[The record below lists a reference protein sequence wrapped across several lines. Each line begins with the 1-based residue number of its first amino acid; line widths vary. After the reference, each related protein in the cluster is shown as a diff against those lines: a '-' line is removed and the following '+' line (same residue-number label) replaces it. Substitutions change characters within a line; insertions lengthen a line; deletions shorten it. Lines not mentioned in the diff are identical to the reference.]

1 MSDIGAAL
9 RAARQA
15 AEPRISLARMATLT
29 NFTKPY
35 LSNIE
40 TGAKPAS
47 QAVVAAYE
55 RALGLAD
62 GALQGDTMYRR
73 ALLAGL
79 GSAALSPATA
89 AEAIRQSLTASL
101 GPDAVI
107 DDWQAIAD
115 RYGYTYMTDPAVQVR
130 DALAADLISLRAAL
144 DGGPLH
150 AVGARLA
157 MVYGMVTATTGDTE
171 TALRWYRTGRALAD
185 ESGDTWTREWTY
197 GRSALTRG
205 YEGADVSD
213 VVATAD
219 RALAL
224 SDRASLGRLEA
235 AIARAQALALA
246 GDAAGA
252 RSSLELSYD
261 LYEDVESAPD
271 TSLYGMPEWR
281 LHLSASLVL
290 SRLGLAPD
298 AERARDEAAK
308 LIPATMT
315 RFRAYLGLHEAIQS
329 RDPDHAT
336 ATLDA
341 IPEDQRWVS
350 FSLLAREA
358 AHAA

>member
-1 MSDIGAAL
+1 
-9 RAARQA
+9 
-15 AEPRISLARMATLT
+15 MAKLT
-29 NFTKPY
+29 SFTKSY
-35 LSNIE
+35 LGNVE
-40 TGAKPAS
+40 TGAKPPS

-55 RALGLAD
+55 RELGLPD
-62 GALQGDTMYRR
+62 GSLQGDTMYRR

-79 GSAALSPATA
+79 GSAALTPAVA

-101 GPDAVI
+101 GPTAVV

-130 DALAADLISLRAAL
+130 DALAADLISLRSAL

-171 TALRWYRTGRALAD
+171 TAVRWYRTGRALAD
-185 ESGDTWTREWTY
+185 ESGDTWTREWTW

-205 YEGADVSD
+205 YEGADVAD

-246 GDAAGA
+246 GEVAGA

-261 LYEDVESAPD
+261 LYEGVEAAPD

-281 LHLSASLVL
+281 LHLSASLAL
-290 SRLGLAPD
+290 SRLGAAAE
-298 AERARDEAAK
+298 AERARASAER

-315 RFRAYLGLHEAIQS
+315 RFRAYLGLHEAIQE
-329 RDPDHAT
+329 RDAGHAA
-336 ATLDA
+336 ATLEQ
-341 IPEDQRWVS
+341 IPDDQRWVS
-350 FSLLAREA
+350 FGLLAREA
-358 AHAA
+358 SSAA